1 MKRQAFA
8 VIAGAAV
15 VGLAV
20 KTLGAQEKKPITL
33 RELLVKE
40 LRSTHN
46 DNKDWFVP
54 AMVAV
59 KGLTAE
65 QANWKDGKGNHS
77 VGQLTYHLLFWN
89 KRNLMNLKGEKPG
102 QFSGNNDETFDNFD
116 AKKWD
121 DTVKE
126 LDSVMTEMEKW
137 VETADE
143 EKLQKAAQLFA
154 NISTHNAYHIGQ
166 IIYVRKEQGSWDPNN
181 GIR

>member
-1 MKRQAFA
+1 MKRILVLGIFLFA
-8 VIAGAAV
+8 AA
-15 VGLAV
+15 A
-20 KTLGAQEKKPITL
+20 ASSQEKKPITL
-33 RELLVKE
+33 RELLVAE

-54 AMVAV
+54 VIVAV
-59 KGLTAE
+59 KGMTAE

-89 KRNLMNLKGEKPG
+89 KRNLIALKGEKPG

-116 AKKWD
+116 AKKWEE
-121 DTVKE
+121 TVKE
-126 LDSVMTEMEKW
+126 LDSVMSEMEKW

-143 EKLQKAAQLFA
+143 ATLEKRAQVFA
-154 NISTHNAYHIGQ
+154 NISTHNAYHTGQ
-166 IIYVRKEQGSWDPNN
+166 IIYVRKEQGSWDPAN